1 MGDKDGV
8 SVSTKRV
15 HSSQE
20 NDMGT
25 KFDKSITLSGEE
37 SINFANSL
45 FRPTKEQIEE
55 KKKILDKIDSLIAIT
70 KTEDG
75 FEAEIKEE

>member
-1 MGDKDGV
+1 M
-8 SVSTKRV
+8 SVKS
-15 HSSQE
+15 
-20 NDMGT
+20 
-25 KFDKSITLSGEE
+25 DKSITLSGEE

-55 KKKILDKIDSLIAIT
+55 KKKILNRIDSLVTIT